1 MVIPSGICVHPIG
14 STSCS
19 MVPSHEQRKPG
30 TTLQGGVA
38 PDVTGTTLSTNELEA
53 NRISTLLFITVFMTI
68 FVPPARAQKSEK
80 PKAREFRI
88 KSIVEATLATI

>member
-19 MVPSHEQRKPG
+19 MVPSYERRKPG

-38 PDVTGTTLSTNELEA
+38 LALHKVEFNLRPSIPRSAAGACASRPRRE
-53 NRISTLLFITVFMTI
+53 S
-68 FVPPARAQKSEK
+68 PAEDFLTCTYFLI
-80 PKAREFRI
+80 EGNFCGW
-88 KSIVEATLATI
+88 LC

>member
-19 MVPSHEQRKPG
+19 MVPSHERRKTG

-38 PDVTGTTLSTNELEA
+38 LSLHSPHFSPFGTTHTHKG
-53 NRISTLLFITVFMTI
+53 I
-68 FVPPARAQKSEK
+68 VPPNVIVSPPQTSR
-80 PKAREFRI
+80 RTRG
-88 KSIVEATLATI
+88 SILTISRTPMPLS